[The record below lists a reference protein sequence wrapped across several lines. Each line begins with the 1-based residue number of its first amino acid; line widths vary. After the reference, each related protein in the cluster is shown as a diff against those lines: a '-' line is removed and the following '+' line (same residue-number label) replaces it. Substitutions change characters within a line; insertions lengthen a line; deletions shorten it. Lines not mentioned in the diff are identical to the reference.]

1 MEIPEQLISGLN
13 IMLSL
18 FPKAKGVIG
27 IEDNKPE
34 AIAKL
39 TEMCKSESRIEVAA
53 LKTKYPQGAER
64 SLIYAVTGRAINSS
78 MLPADAGCIVD
89 NVATA
94 IAIHEAITLGKP
106 LYELSLIHI
115 YLWQQRIL

>member
-39 TEMCKSESRIEVAA
+39 TEMCKNESRIEVAA

-78 MLPADAGCIVD
+78 MLPADAGC
-89 NVATA
+89 T
-94 IAIHEAITLGKP
+94 
-106 LYELSLIHI
+106 
-115 YLWQQRIL
+115 

>member
-1 MEIPEQLISGLN
+1 
-13 IMLSL
+13 MLSL

-64 SLIYAVTGRAINSS
+64 SYSGKH
-78 MLPADAGCIVD
+78 PAAD
-89 NVATA
+89 
-94 IAIHEAITLGKP
+94 
-106 LYELSLIHI
+106 SL
-115 YLWQQRIL
+115 

>member
-1 MEIPEQLISGLN
+1 MMEIPEQLISGLN

-39 TEMCKSESRIEVAA
+39 TEMCKNESRIEVAV

-64 SLIYAVTGRAINSS
+64 SLIFAVTGRAINSS

-106 LYELSLIHI
+106 SL
-115 YLWQQRIL
+115 RE

>member
-1 MEIPEQLISGLN
+1 
-13 IMLSL
+13 
-18 FPKAKGVIG
+18 
-27 IEDNKPE
+27 
-34 AIAKL
+34 
-39 TEMCKSESRIEVAA
+39 MCKSESRIEVAA

-94 IAIHEAITLGKP
+94 IARGFYSGFLLLCIAAGMA
-106 LYELSLIHI
+106 LSILIFGI
-115 YLWQQRIL
+115 NNFY